1 LLELEVAYLKN
12 HHDQYHSRS
21 KQDIVARKPSFKTEE
36 NMEEKTQSKEPHE
49 SPPSLQIMES
59 NRSNAL
65 SRDVSLKIEAL
76 NKEKNRIQERISQM
90 ESHHD
95 DEKNRFFQEI
105 SDLTG
110 KIEMQR
116 NDSTILEK
124 GLKEIQEESNKLKIE
139 QKDLSKSLEETSENL
154 ESKEEELKSLRNEL
168 NSTKTNLA
176 MRDAQFHELEEK
188 FLQSSVH
195 MMEEA
200 MGSLKNENSKLSREL
215 KVKELEEDSKIQ
227 LRAKQEE
234 QCTVLIAENAELAAK
249 LAELKSKLESEVRLR
264 DSRDSKCLLDSQ
276 EMAVLKEKE
285 RQLRDRVASLGDQ
298 LQREKERFKSV
309 NDKLSKESQENT
321 TLELRVTT
329 LSHRISELEGSLS
342 FANESTNKFR
352 KQSLLDQDKINSL
365 QNELLVSRKEVKTV
379 FSQLAESEYLIKEME
394 DRVEALTNAQSTKW
408 MEFSKMADSMKEL
421 SHSMLIQKPVDFRL
435 LLYDIGIDE
444 LVDFICRPLSHRKEE
459 LIIVKVGQNP
469 SLNKGSVD
477 LIRLSDL
484 VLNQVNKRNKSEDG
498 VVLMKMDIEGIE
510 LEVLTDLLLIGALS
524 TINLTFV
531 EWHL

>member
-365 QNELLVSRKEVKTV
+365 QNEFKDLLDLEISCWSLERKSRLFFLNLQKHGKPGSLIV
-379 FSQLAESEYLIKEME
+379 FKFYLE
-394 DRVEALTNAQSTKW
+394 
-408 MEFSKMADSMKEL
+408 
-421 SHSMLIQKPVDFRL
+421 PVDFRL